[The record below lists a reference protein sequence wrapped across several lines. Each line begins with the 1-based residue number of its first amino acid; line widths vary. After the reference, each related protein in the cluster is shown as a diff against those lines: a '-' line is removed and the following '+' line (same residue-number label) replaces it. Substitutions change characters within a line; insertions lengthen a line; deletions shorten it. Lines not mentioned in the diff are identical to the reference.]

1 MGEIREPSVAG
12 TFYPRNPDVLKSDIE
27 TYLSKVRPADIPGDI
42 RGLLS
47 PHAGY
52 MYSGPTAAYGYKA
65 VAGRRYDTVIILA
78 PSHRSFFIGAAVQDT
93 GAYKTP
99 LGLVDIDED
108 LADALVKA
116 GDLVHADAKMHRG
129 EHSIEVQ
136 IPFLQTVLPQGFR
149 IVPLI
154 MGSAQDP
161 YGSMESERRFA
172 RRSRAGKGNT

>member
-42 RGLLS
+42 RGLIS

-65 VAGRRYDTVIILA
+65 VAGRHYDTVIILA

-108 LADALVKA
+108 L
-116 GDLVHADAKMHRG
+116 R
-129 EHSIEVQ
+129 
-136 IPFLQTVLPQGFR
+136 
-149 IVPLI
+149 
-154 MGSAQDP
+154 GSA
-161 YGSMESERRFA
+161 R
-172 RRSRAGKGNT
+172 